1 MKQQKTSGVS
11 KLVASLLGAAL
22 LGLATQNAMALTAAG
37 STISNTA
44 TLQYSVGGVAQNSIG
59 SSPTGNSVANA
70 TPTTLGGGAPTNF
83 VVDQKVDLLVT
94 TNPAATAVTPG
105 QTGAVTA
112 FLVTNTGNAAQGYT
126 LTPANAVGNP
136 ATGAVAPSPFTLN
149 NFTATGLAVFVSANA
164 AATLATPYVLG
175 TDTATTIPT
184 LAPGA
189 SQVVYIVSSIPVTA
203 MNAQQSV
210 VSLLA
215 TATVPTSMAALT
227 QVAVNTAGVDVVFA
241 DAAGVVDMI
250 RAANHSA
257 YNGYLVKSAAISV
270 TKSVAVLCD
279 PVNGATGA
287 MNIPGS
293 AVQYAVTITNTGNGA
308 ATLATIND
316 ALAASL
322 LFDPKLISGA
332 GAAGTAATTCTS
344 AGGTS
349 LSATGFGVVTGVIP
363 NGAAAPATFT
373 SYAAPGL
380 VADAATAGGAV
391 AGVPAAQTVTVDFA
405 TLAKGAPAAAVLT
418 GASLPGAVAGT
429 NLGSFVTVYFNTF
442 VQ

>member
-22 LGLATQNAMALTAAG
+22 LGLATQNAMALTLAG
-37 STISNTA
+37 ATVSNTA
-44 TLQYSVGGVAQNSIG
+44 TLQYSVGNVAQNSIG
-59 SSPTGNSVANA
+59 SSPTGNNVANA
-70 TPTTLGGGAPTNF
+70 TPTTLGGGAPTSF

-94 TNPAATAVTPG
+94 TNATATAVTPG
-105 QTGAVTA
+105 QGVAVTA
-112 FLVTNTGNAAQGYT
+112 FLVTNTGNAAQGYN
-126 LTPANAVGNP
+126 LVAANALGNP
-136 ATGAVAPSPFTLN
+136 AAGGGAPFTLN
-149 NFTATGLAVFVSANA
+149 NFNATGLVVHVSAA
-164 AATLATPYVLG
+164 AGATLATPYNPA

-189 SQVVYIVSSIPVTA
+189 SQVVYIVASVPLTA

-215 TATVPTSMAALT
+215 TAAVPTTLAALT
-227 QVAVNTAGVDVVFA
+227 QATVNTAGMDIVFA
-241 DAAGVVDMI
+241 DGAGVVDAV

-257 YNGYLVKSAAISV
+257 YNAYLVKSAAISV
-270 TKSVAVLCD
+270 TKAVAVLCD

-316 ALAASL
+316 ALAATL
-322 LFDPKLISGA
+322 LFDPRLISGA
-332 GAAGTAATTCTS
+332 GAVPATTCTS
-344 AGGTS
+344 AGGAS
-349 LSATGFGVVTGVIP
+349 LSGTGFGVV
-363 NGAAAPATFT
+363 NGAIPLTAVTPATFT
-373 SYAAPGL
+373 TYAAPGL
-380 VADAATAGGAV
+380 AAQAASAGGAV
-391 AGVPAAQTVTVDFA
+391 AGAAAPQTVTVDFA
-405 TLAKGAPAAAVLT
+405 TLAVGGAVTLT
-418 GASLPGAVAGT
+418 GGSLPGVTPGAD
-429 NLGSFVTVYFNTF
+429 LGQFVTVYFNAF